1 MQTNNLTEQKNLET
15 LKNFIKTDL
24 SIKNDLLELAPNK
37 TDNFDESSKINYIDK
52 LYKSL
57 KDLEFDFKSSLKG
70 FNFDDKINESL
81 TEFFNKE
88 KEKLAIGNYNNINC
102 NEIYQNNFSDMSKT
116 FIEDVKKTF

>member
-1 MQTNNLTEQKNLET
+1 MQKNNLTEQKNLET

-57 KDLEFDFKSSLKG
+57 KDLEFDFKSSLK
-70 FNFDDKINESL
+70 
-81 TEFFNKE
+81 
-88 KEKLAIGNYNNINC
+88 
-102 NEIYQNNFSDMSKT
+102 
-116 FIEDVKKTF
+116 